1 MLKRFLS
8 TLGLKAWRPP
18 KAPSPLQSDAQRA
31 EASAQARANFPYEIV
46 ETTGANAL
54 AKWEELKTAGRG
66 VPVIV
71 GDDVARILR
80 PFEPGRYTTLTP
92 VSEQLAAADTIQI
105 PEDLVFEDD
114 EAERGEWPAEAPAPT
129 DFSAAFDLG
138 SGTYLPRIYIVL
150 IPTDDPTTV
159 PAYLHWGGFNGCLP
173 APYHVALL
181 RNWRDRYGAELVA
194 LGMDTLELR
203 VGRKPATREEA
214 LELARIHS
222 AYCSEF
228 AQGGETLSGMA
239 AGLMVQ
245 DWWSFWW
252 D

>member
-1 MLKRFLS
+1 MLKGFLS
-8 TLGLKAWRPP
+8 ALGFGSRESATAR
-18 KAPSPLQSDAQRA
+18 QSIDQRA
-31 EASAQARANFPYEIV
+31 EARARFPYEIV
-46 ETTGANAL
+46 ETTGENAL
-54 AKWEELKTAGRG
+54 AKWEELKSAGRG

-71 GDDVARILR
+71 GDDVDNVLR
-80 PFEPGRYTTLTP
+80 PFLPDASEPLIA
-92 VSEQLAAADTIQI
+92 VSEQLSAADAIRF
-105 PEDLVFEDD
+105 PEDLGAGDD
-114 EAERGEWPAEAPAPT
+114 DVALGEWPAERPEPVG
-129 DFSAAFDLG
+129 FSAALD
-138 SGTYLPRIYIVL
+138 PRSQTPMPRVYIVL

-159 PAYLHWGGFNGCLP
+159 PAYLHWGNFNGCLP
-173 APYHVALL
+173 APYHVAAL

-194 LGMDTLELR
+194 LGSDTLELR
-203 VGRKPATREEA
+203 VARKLATREEA

-245 DWWSFWW
+245 EWWSFWW